1 MIDLLA
7 AKSNTGFLFVVI
19 LLAAFVF
26 LVLLP
31 RRRQQRAQRD
41 QLATLEPGQE
51 VLTVG
56 GLIGHIVEVGD
67 QTLKVEIADGV
78 VVRVARRAIA
88 GVIPPDEPELEPEE
102 ADESEPEREPVE
114 AEHG

>member
-1 MIDLLA
+1 MNGLLIILVL
-7 AKSNTGFLFVVI
+7 GFLLFWLFVI
-19 LLAAFVF
+19 R
-26 LVLLP
+26 P
-31 RRRQQRAQRD
+31 QRRRQNQQVSMQESLR
-41 QLATLEPGQE
+41 PGVEVVTAGGLYGTVTGADEDE
-51 VLTVG
+51 VL
-56 GLIGHIVEVGD
+56 
-67 QTLKVEIADGV
+67 VEIADGV